1 MFKKLLAGL
10 LAASLVLSLA
20 SCNNGGGETS
30 STEST
35 GGDSSAAES
44 TGGNEGGDGEYSGTL
59 TIWDGDPGRAPTG
72 DAYKAYFAEKYPN
85 LEFKFE
91 MKTENTYQSAL
102 SSAFGANQ
110 GPDVFWNWGTKNG
123 ILESI
128 VAEDYVM
135 PLTDIADMS
144 LFEKDGEKTMISG
157 ICYVNDILYGVPTAA
172 VDTRTIYYNKDI
184 FEEHGYKPSEKL
196 SDFEAMCD
204 QMLADGIQPLTVAA
218 TEYSSLFHVYDFIL
232 CACKGGPEFIKD
244 TEAVKAKQNDPRG
257 VYALEKYMSWRDKGY
272 FSPASTGNDGSAAVL
287 EFAQGG
293 TAMIICG
300 SWLLS
305 NVKGANEDL
314 NFGVYKLANEED
326 GKIYSCITANGA
338 YSIAANTQKL
348 DNAKMFIEWMCTAE
362 GQKTWMDACN
372 SVPGIPEV
380 EAADPLATEIGTADV
395 QISGYYELLAATA
408 VNGTPNK
415 ADEENWVPLWNG
427 QITVEEFA
435 NRVAEQQDAVK

>member
-1 MFKKLLAGL
+1 MFKKLLAGV

-30 STEST
+30 GTEST
-35 GGDSSAAES
+35 GGNDSSATES
-44 TGGNEGGDGEYSGTL
+44 TGGEGSGDYSGTL
-59 TIWDGDPGRAPTG
+59 TIWEGDPTRAVCG

-85 LEFKFE
+85 LEIKME
-91 MKTENTYQSAL
+91 TKTENTYQSAL

-157 ICYVNDILYGVPTAA
+157 ICYVDDVLYGVPTAA
-172 VDTRTIYYNKDI
+172 IDTRTIYYNKDI
-184 FEEHGYKPSEKL
+184 FEEHGYEPSTSL
-196 SDFEAMCD
+196 ADFEAMCD

-232 CACKGGPEFIKD
+232 CACEGGPQFIKD

-272 FSPASTGNDGSAAVL
+272 FSPASTGNDASAAVL
-287 EFAQGG
+287 EFATGG

-326 GKIYSCITANGA
+326 GKTYACITANGA
-338 YSIAANTQKL
+338 YSIAANTQNL

-362 GQKTWMDACN
+362 AQKTWMDACN

-380 EAADPLATEIGTADV
+380 EAADPIATEIGTADE

-408 VNGTPNK
+408 INGTPNK

>member
-35 GGDSSAAES
+35 GG
-44 TGGNEGGDGEYSGTL
+44 NEGGDGEYSGTL
-59 TIWDGDPGRAPTG
+59 TIWEGDPTRAVCG

-85 LEFKFE
+85 LEIKME
-91 MKTENTYQSAL
+91 TKTEDTYQSAL

-144 LFEKDGEKTMISG
+144 LFEKDGEKTMISN
-157 ICYVNDILYGVPTAA
+157 ICYVDDTLYGVPTAA
-172 VDTRTIYYNKDI
+172 IDTRTIYYNKDI
-184 FEEHGYKPSEKL
+184 FEQHGYKPSTSL
-196 SDFEAMCD
+196 ADFEAMCD
-204 QMLADGIQPLTVAA
+204 QMLADGIIPLTVAA
-218 TEYSSLFHVYDFIL
+218 TEFSSLFHVYDFIL
-232 CACKGGPEFIKD
+232 CAVEGGPQFVKD
-244 TEAVKAKQNDPRG
+244 TEAGTAKMNDPRG
-257 VYALEKYMSWRDKGY
+257 VAALEKYMSWKDKGY
-272 FSPASTGNDGSAAVL
+272 FSTASTGNDASAAVL

-305 NVKGANEDL
+305 NVKSANESL
-314 NFGVYKLANEED
+314 NFDVYKLANEED
-326 GKIYSCITANGA
+326 NKTYSCVTANGA
-338 YSIAANTQKL
+338 YSIAANTQNL
-348 DNAKMFIEWMCTAE
+348 DNAKMFINWMCTAE
-362 GQKTWMDACN
+362 AQKTWMDAMN

-380 EAADPLATEIGTADV
+380 EAADPIATEIGTSDE
-395 QISGYYELLAATA
+395 QISGYYELLSGTA
-408 VNGTPNK
+408 KNGTPNK
-415 ADEENWVPLWNG
+415 VYEENWVPLWNG
-427 QITVEEFA
+427 QITVQQFVDA
-435 NRVAEQQDAVK
+435 VSEQQDAVK

>member
-59 TIWDGDPGRAPTG
+59 TIWEGDPTRAVCG

-85 LEFKFE
+85 LEIKME
-91 MKTENTYQSAL
+91 TKTEDTYQSAL

-144 LFEKDGEKTMISG
+144 LFEKDGEKTMISN
-157 ICYVNDILYGVPTAA
+157 ICYVDDTLYGVPTAA
-172 VDTRTIYYNKDI
+172 IDTRTIYYNKDI
-184 FEEHGYKPSEKL
+184 FEEHGYKASTSL
-196 SDFEAMCD
+196 ADFEAMCD
-204 QMLADGIQPLTVAA
+204 QMLADGIIPLTVAA
-218 TEYSSLFHVYDFIL
+218 TEFSSLFHVYDFIL
-232 CACKGGPEFIKD
+232 CAVEGGPQFVKD
-244 TEAVKAKQNDPRG
+244 TEAGTAKMNDPRG
-257 VYALEKYMSWRDKGY
+257 VAALEKYMSWKDKGY
-272 FSPASTGNDGSAAVL
+272 FSTASTGNDASAAVL

-305 NVKGANEDL
+305 NVKSANESL
-314 NFGVYKLANEED
+314 NFDVYKLANEED
-326 GKIYSCITANGA
+326 NKTYSCVTANGA
-338 YSIAANTQKL
+338 YSIAANTQNL
-348 DNAKMFIEWMCTAE
+348 DNAKMFINWMCTAE
-362 GQKTWMDACN
+362 AQKTWMDAMN

-380 EAADPLATEIGTADV
+380 EAADPIATEIGTSDE
-395 QISGYYELLAATA
+395 QISGYYELLSGTA
-408 VNGTPNK
+408 ENGTPNK
-415 ADEENWVPLWNG
+415 VYEENWVPLWNG
-427 QITVEEFA
+427 QITVQQFVDA
-435 NRVAEQQDAVK
+435 VSEQQDAVK

>member
-144 LFEKDGEKTMISG
+144 LFEKDGEKTMISN
-157 ICYVNDILYGVPTAA
+157 ICYVDDTLYGVPTAA
-172 VDTRTIYYNKDI
+172 IDTRTIYYNKDI
-184 FEEHGYKPSEKL
+184 FEQHGYKPSTSL
-196 SDFEAMCD
+196 ADFEAMCD
-204 QMLADGIQPLTVAA
+204 QMLADGIIPLTVAA
-218 TEYSSLFHVYDFIL
+218 TEFSSLFHVYDFIL
-232 CACKGGPEFIKD
+232 CAVEGGPQFVKD
-244 TEAVKAKQNDPRG
+244 TEAGTAKMNDPRG
-257 VYALEKYMSWRDKGY
+257 VAALEKYMSWKDKGY
-272 FSPASTGNDGSAAVL
+272 FSTASTGNDASAAVL

-305 NVKGANEDL
+305 NVKSANESL
-314 NFGVYKLANEED
+314 NFDVYKLANEED
-326 GKIYSCITANGA
+326 NKTYSCVTANGA
-338 YSIAANTQKL
+338 YSIAANTQNL
-348 DNAKMFIEWMCTAE
+348 DNAKMFINWMCTAE
-362 GQKTWMDACN
+362 AQKTWMDAMN

-380 EAADPLATEIGTADV
+380 EAADPIATEIGTSDE
-395 QISGYYELLAATA
+395 QISGYYELLSGTA
-408 VNGTPNK
+408 ENGTPNK
-415 ADEENWVPLWNG
+415 VYEENWVPLWNG
-427 QITVEEFA
+427 QITVQQFVDA
-435 NRVAEQQDAVK
+435 VSEQQDAVK

>member
-59 TIWDGDPGRAPTG
+59 TIWEGDPTRAVCG

-85 LEFKFE
+85 LEIKME
-91 MKTENTYQSAL
+91 TKTEDTYQSAL

-144 LFEKDGEKTMISG
+144 LFEKDGEKTMISN
-157 ICYVNDILYGVPTAA
+157 ICYVDDTLYGVPTAA
-172 VDTRTIYYNKDI
+172 IDTRTIYYNKDI
-184 FEEHGYKPSEKL
+184 FEQHGYKPSTSL
-196 SDFEAMCD
+196 ADFEAMCD
-204 QMLADGIQPLTVAA
+204 QMLADGIIPLTVAA
-218 TEYSSLFHVYDFIL
+218 TEFSSLFHVYDFIL
-232 CACKGGPEFIKD
+232 CAVEGGPQFVKD
-244 TEAVKAKQNDPRG
+244 TEAGTAKMNDPRG
-257 VYALEKYMSWRDKGY
+257 VAALEKYMSWKDKGY
-272 FSPASTGNDGSAAVL
+272 FSTASTGNDASAAVL

-293 TAMIICG
+293 
-300 SWLLS
+300 
-305 NVKGANEDL
+305 NESL
-314 NFGVYKLANEED
+314 NFDVYKLANEED
-326 GKIYSCITANGA
+326 NKTYSCVTANGA
-338 YSIAANTQKL
+338 YSIAANTQNL
-348 DNAKMFIEWMCTAE
+348 DNAKMFINWMCTAE
-362 GQKTWMDACN
+362 AQKTWMDAMN

-380 EAADPLATEIGTADV
+380 EAADPIATEIGTSDE
-395 QISGYYELLAATA
+395 QISGYYELLSGTA
-408 VNGTPNK
+408 KNGTPNK
-415 ADEENWVPLWNG
+415 VYEENWVPLWNG
-427 QITVEEFA
+427 QITVQQFVDA
-435 NRVAEQQDAVK
+435 VSEQQDAVK

>member
-1 MFKKLLAGL
+1 
-10 LAASLVLSLA
+10 
-20 SCNNGGGETS
+20 
-30 STEST
+30 
-35 GGDSSAAES
+35 
-44 TGGNEGGDGEYSGTL
+44 
-59 TIWDGDPGRAPTG
+59 
-72 DAYKAYFAEKYPN
+72 
-85 LEFKFE
+85 
-91 MKTENTYQSAL
+91 
-102 SSAFGANQ
+102 
-110 GPDVFWNWGTKNG
+110 
-123 ILESI
+123 
-128 VAEDYVM
+128 
-135 PLTDIADMS
+135 
-144 LFEKDGEKTMISG
+144 MISG
-157 ICYVNDILYGVPTAA
+157 ICYVDDVLYGVPTAA

-184 FEEHGYKPSEKL
+184 FEEHGYEPSTDL
-196 SDFEAMCD
+196 ADFEAMCD

-338 YSIAANTQKL
+338 YSIAANTQNL

-362 GQKTWMDACN
+362 AQKTWMDACN

>member
-59 TIWDGDPGRAPTG
+59 TIWEGDPTRAVCG

-85 LEFKFE
+85 LEIKME
-91 MKTENTYQSAL
+91 TKTEDTYQSAL

-144 LFEKDGEKTMISG
+144 LFEKDGEKTMISN
-157 ICYVNDILYGVPTAA
+157 ICYVDDTLYGVPTAA
-172 VDTRTIYYNKDI
+172 IDTRTIYYTKDI
-184 FEEHGYKPSEKL
+184 FEQHGYKPSTSL
-196 SDFEAMCD
+196 ADFEAMCD
-204 QMLADGIQPLTVAA
+204 QMLADGIIPLTVAA
-218 TEYSSLFHVYDFIL
+218 TEFSSLFHVYDFIL
-232 CACKGGPEFIKD
+232 CAVEGGPQFVKD
-244 TEAVKAKQNDPRG
+244 TEAGTAKMNDPRG
-257 VYALEKYMSWRDKGY
+257 VAALEKYMSWKDKGY
-272 FSPASTGNDGSAAVL
+272 FSTASTGNDASAAVL

-305 NVKGANEDL
+305 NVKSANESL
-314 NFGVYKLANEED
+314 NFDVYKLANEED
-326 GKIYSCITANGA
+326 NKTYSCVTANGA
-338 YSIAANTQKL
+338 YSIAANTQNL
-348 DNAKMFIEWMCTAE
+348 DNAKMFINWMCTAE
-362 GQKTWMDACN
+362 AQKTWMDAMN

-380 EAADPLATEIGTADV
+380 EAADPIATEIGTSDE
-395 QISGYYELLAATA
+395 QISGYYELLSGTA
-408 VNGTPNK
+408 ENGTPNK
-415 ADEENWVPLWNG
+415 VYEENWVPLWNG
-427 QITVEEFA
+427 QITVQQFVDA
-435 NRVAEQQDAVK
+435 VSEQQDAVK

>member
-44 TGGNEGGDGEYSGTL
+44 TGGNEGGDGKYSGTL
-59 TIWDGDPGRAPTG
+59 TIWDGDPVRAPTG

-144 LFEKDGEKTMISG
+144 LFEKDGEKTMISN
-157 ICYVNDILYGVPTAA
+157 ICYVDDTLYGVPTAA
-172 VDTRTIYYNKDI
+172 IDTRTIYYNKDI
-184 FEEHGYKPSEKL
+184 FEQHGYKPSTSL
-196 SDFEAMCD
+196 ADFEAMCD
-204 QMLADGIQPLTVAA
+204 QMLADGIIPLTVAA
-218 TEYSSLFHVYDFIL
+218 TEFSSLFHVYDFIL
-232 CACKGGPEFIKD
+232 CAVEGGPQFVKD
-244 TEAVKAKQNDPRG
+244 TEAGTAKMNDPRG
-257 VYALEKYMSWRDKGY
+257 VAALEKYMSWKDKGY
-272 FSPASTGNDGSAAVL
+272 FSTASTGNDASAAVL

-305 NVKGANEDL
+305 NVKSANESL
-314 NFGVYKLANEED
+314 NFDVYKLANEED
-326 GKIYSCITANGA
+326 NKTYSCVTANGA
-338 YSIAANTQKL
+338 YSIAANTQNL
-348 DNAKMFIEWMCTAE
+348 DNAKMFINWMCTAE
-362 GQKTWMDACN
+362 AQKTWMDAMN

-380 EAADPLATEIGTADV
+380 EAADPIATEIGTSDE
-395 QISGYYELLAATA
+395 QISGYYELLSGTA
-408 VNGTPNK
+408 ENGTPNK
-415 ADEENWVPLWNG
+415 VYEENWVPLWNG
-427 QITVEEFA
+427 QITVQQFVDA
-435 NRVAEQQDAVK
+435 VSEQQDAVK